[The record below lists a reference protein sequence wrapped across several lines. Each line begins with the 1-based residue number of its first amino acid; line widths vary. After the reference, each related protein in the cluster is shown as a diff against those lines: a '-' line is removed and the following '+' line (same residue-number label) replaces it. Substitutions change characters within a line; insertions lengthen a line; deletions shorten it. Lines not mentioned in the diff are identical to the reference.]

1 MEQQYKYFAFISYS
15 SKDVAWG
22 KRLQK
27 KLEHYRMPAML
38 CSERG
43 WERRPMNPVFFAPTD
58 IQPGGLSQELQKR
71 LEASRHLIVIC
82 SPASAKS
89 EWVGRE
95 IEYFHQL
102 GRADNI
108 HFFIVEGRPH
118 SGDPQT
124 ECFNPVVDILGLPE
138 ILGANIHE
146 KNFSQPWLNRE
157 RAYVQLI
164 SKLLEVEFDTI
175 WQRHKRQLISK
186 IIAWTLGVLTM
197 MTVVTISLVSMW
209 ILNQPVD
216 VILRVKETSVHNN
229 NLPPMRDAMV
239 TLALDNKIEIDTL
252 HAVDGQVIFREIPH
266 KYLNQPVHVTISC
279 RDFLTTDTMVTLTKD
294 LTLNIYRDPS
304 VYGDIHFQLYD
315 PMSEQYLSD
324 VEVTIE
330 GHTVQSDSAGN
341 VHLSIPLFAQ
351 REKYPI
357 SASIPIHEDTIYPPC
372 SGSYLLFKK

>member
-1 MEQQYKYFAFISYS
+1 M
-15 SKDVAWG
+15 VT
-22 KRLQK
+22 
-27 KLEHYRMPAML
+27 H
-38 CSERG
+38 
-43 WERRPMNPVFFAPTD
+43 RPND
-58 IQPGGLSQELQKR
+58 K
-71 LEASRHLIVIC
+71 
-82 SPASAKS
+82 
-89 EWVGRE
+89 
-95 IEYFHQL
+95 
-102 GRADNI
+102 
-108 HFFIVEGRPH
+108 
-118 SGDPQT
+118 
-124 ECFNPVVDILGLPE
+124 LGLPE

-186 IIAWTLGVLTM
+186 IIAWMLGVLTM